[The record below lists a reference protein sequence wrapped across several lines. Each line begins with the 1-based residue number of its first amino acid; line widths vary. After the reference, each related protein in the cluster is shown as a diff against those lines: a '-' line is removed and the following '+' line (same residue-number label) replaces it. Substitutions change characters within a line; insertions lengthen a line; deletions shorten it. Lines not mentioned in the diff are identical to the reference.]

1 MSLRVKN
8 SRNLLNLINSE
19 NHAILK
25 YFKSKTIKQVWNSK
39 TKFFINRTLR
49 AELNLLS
56 NIFSDPIKFKWEIP
70 LRYLIPTEYD
80 STILGNACLE
90 GGGAFCDEL
99 NFWYFAEWL
108 KLSEELLKLNLGIQ
122 D

>member
-49 AELNLLS
+49 AELNLLTT
-56 NIFSDPIKFKWEIP
+56 IFLDPIKFKWEIP
-70 LRYLIPTEYD
+70 IRHLIPTKYD
-80 STILGNACLE
+80 CTVLGDVCLE
-90 GGGAFCDEL
+90 GDGVFCNKL
-99 NFWYFAEWL
+99 NF
-108 KLSEELLKLNLGIQ
+108 
-122 D
+122 